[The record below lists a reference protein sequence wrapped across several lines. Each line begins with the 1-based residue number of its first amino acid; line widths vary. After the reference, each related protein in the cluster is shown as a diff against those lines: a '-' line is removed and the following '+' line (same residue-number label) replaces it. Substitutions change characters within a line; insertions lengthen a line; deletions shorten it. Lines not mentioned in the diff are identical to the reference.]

1 MSTIRILFDDLCA
14 FFTKYPDHLM
24 VGMIPTDDAAPEHR
38 HQPHIVIRQA
48 GVVLREYQGFDA
60 VNGDISLRVF
70 PQGGPLVRL
79 DAVSADDRRK
89 PAALLVDIE
98 NDLYPDQPLA
108 VEPQRCRA
116 RFHFESGTLYTT
128 KHLTG
133 VQFVDMETAEPCPHA
148 PSDISLD
155 AGLDV
160 EVPADGY
167 AVLHFRNGTE
177 DFIFRGGRDYEVE
190 IVNRA
195 EAVYADHFKYYYN
208 LVPQTLA
215 HHWVPN
221 GGVITGQPMPAGSRA
236 YPCDSAAFGNV
247 DYAFPDEAAEFAG
260 WPAFWNLLNWLGGQ
274 K

>member
-1 MSTIRILFDDLCA
+1 
-14 FFTKYPDHLM
+14 
-24 VGMIPTDDAAPEHR
+24 
-38 HQPHIVIRQA
+38 
-48 GVVLREYQGFDA
+48 VLREYQGFDA

-70 PQGGPLVRL
+70 PWGGPLKRHT
-79 DAVSADDRRK
+79 DAREGNPRK
-89 PAALLVDIE
+89 PFALLVDIE
-98 NDLYPDQPLA
+98 NDLYQQQPLA

-133 VQFVDMETAEPCPHA
+133 VQFVDLETTEPCPHA

-160 EVPADGY
+160 DVPADGY

-177 DFIFRGGRDYEVE
+177 DFIFRGGQDYEVE

-195 EAVYADHFKYYYN
+195 EAIYGDHFKYYYN
-208 LVPQTLA
+208 LVPQSLA

-221 GGVITGQPMPAGSRA
+221 SGVITGQPMPACFASP
-236 YPCDSAAFGNV
+236 PCDSAAFGNT
-247 DYAFPDEAAEFAG
+247 DYAFPDEEVESAG
-260 WPAFWNLLNWLGGQ
+260 WPAL
-274 K
+274 